1 MQRALWYAPTR
12 WRIRFLGD
20 REVWNGQ
27 EKEDGA
33 QLYMDQ
39 RTSTGPRLYHVD
51 RALDLLEI
59 LAVTNEG
66 ITLSE
71 VSRKLGIAKS
81 SAHSLLYTL
90 VARAYIERSTD
101 GHHFRLG
108 PRAFEFANL
117 TLEELELRKVAS
129 PHMEKLV
136 KKLKMNALLAVR
148 KGRQAVIIDNC
159 GLCGLL
165 TGAWIG
171 IHAHLHASA
180 AGKILIAYLSDDELE
195 RLFRGH
201 PLIKFTPNTLTS
213 LEALK
218 AHLADVRA
226 QGFAVNNEEDNV
238 GWKTV
243 AAPIFNY
250 VEEVF
255 AAVCAQGATDQI
267 HDWRI
272 SKLAEEVIST
282 ARDISRNLTA

>member
-1 MQRALWYAPTR
+1 M
-12 WRIRFLGD
+12 
-20 REVWNGQ
+20 N
-27 EKEDGA
+27 
-33 QLYMDQ
+33 Q

-59 LAVTNEG
+59 LAVTNKG

-129 PHMEKLV
+129 PHMEKLA

-180 AGKILIAYLSDDELE
+180 AGKILIAYLSDAELE